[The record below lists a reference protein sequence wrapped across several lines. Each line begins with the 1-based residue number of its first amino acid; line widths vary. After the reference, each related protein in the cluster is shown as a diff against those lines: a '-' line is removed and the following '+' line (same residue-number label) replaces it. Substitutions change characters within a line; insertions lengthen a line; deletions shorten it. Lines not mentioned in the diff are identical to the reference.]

1 MPIAMAS
8 VHIINKN
15 GDKKMRVQR
24 LVAQVAASIA
34 VAIVL
39 AGCASSGVD
48 QGAKAD
54 VEVPDYGLGPS
65 QQRFSPLTSINK
77 DTVKDLVPVWGL
89 SLDNS
94 ANISSQ
100 PIVVN
105 GVMYV
110 STHNSTVAVDA
121 ITGRQKWK
129 VPIDLPADIGAMICC
144 GQHARAVAVKDGVVY
159 RGTLDAYLVA
169 MSAADGRILW
179 RTKVEDY
186 KKGYSITSAP
196 QVIDDVVITGMAG
209 GEYHTRGFLRGYDAK
224 TGKTLW
230 TRYTTAAPGEKG
242 AETWNGTDGWKNG
255 GGSTWITGS
264 YDRELDLVYWG
275 TGNGSPW
282 NPMMRAKGGDSLFI
296 CSVLAL
302 RPKTGELVWHYQ
314 FSPADAFDYDSV
326 AEMVLAD
333 MDVKGK
339 PTKVLLNA
347 NRNGFFYVLDRT
359 NGKLLAANPY
369 ARKINWASGID
380 MTTGRPIDTEMS
392 RRFKTQEVMADG
404 EVVWPTLL
412 GAKNWQP
419 MAFDPNRKLAF
430 LNGQN
435 FGSKMKN
442 TKQELKLPAMFFG
455 GDIEG
460 WVEPEDGKRG
470 FMTAIDP
477 LTGKKAWEVLFQ
489 VPQWSGMLA
498 TGGGLL
504 FTGNL
509 FGEFLAYDA
518 DTGKQL
524 WKFQTSSGIT
534 GMPITWQ
541 KDGKQYVTI
550 TNGAASSYNAV
561 AADPN
566 LPSVP
571 AGGSIWTFALHR

>member
-1 MPIAMAS
+1 MESDDARQ
-8 VHIINKN
+8 
-15 GDKKMRVQR
+15 GRR
-24 LVAQVAASIA
+24 L
-34 VAIVL
+34 
-39 AGCASSGVD
+39 
-48 QGAKAD
+48 
-54 VEVPDYGLGPS
+54 
-65 QQRFSPLTSINK
+65 
-77 DTVKDLVPVWGL
+77 
-89 SLDNS
+89 
-94 ANISSQ
+94 
-100 PIVVN
+100 
-105 GVMYV
+105 
-110 STHNSTVAVDA
+110 
-121 ITGRQKWK
+121 
-129 VPIDLPADIGAMICC
+129 
-144 GQHARAVAVKDGVVY
+144 
-159 RGTLDAYLVA
+159 
-169 MSAADGRILW
+169 
-179 RTKVEDY
+179 
-186 KKGYSITSAP
+186 
-196 QVIDDVVITGMAG
+196 
-209 GEYHTRGFLRGYDAK
+209 
-224 TGKTLW
+224 
-230 TRYTTAAPGEKG
+230 
-242 AETWNGTDGWKNG
+242 
-255 GGSTWITGS
+255 
-264 YDRELDLVYWG
+264 
-275 TGNGSPW
+275 
-282 NPMMRAKGGDSLFI
+282 LFI